1 MTFIK
6 TSVLNGIAVV
16 IKMLTLL
23 GINKILAIYVGP
35 SGYATL
41 GQFQNAV
48 QMIITFASG
57 AINTGVIKYTSE
69 YYDDQEEQRKVWAT
83 AGVISILGSTLGAL
97 LLIIFATPLASL
109 LLADS
114 NLYSIFYW
122 LAAGL
127 VLFVLN
133 ALLLA
138 ILNGKKEIQLYVIAN
153 ICGSLLSFALTVF
166 LAIYYGLYGA
176 LVALSIYQSVA
187 FFITI
192 CLCHKAKWFK
202 VRYLWGTVDKAIIIK
217 LSKFSLMVAVSAAC
231 VPLSQ
236 ILIRNYLSEQ
246 YGVDFA
252 GLWEALTRLSGAY
265 MMFITTTLSVYL
277 LPRYSEIKQSI
288 ELKNEVIK
296 SLIIVIPVAI
306 VCSSTVFILKEWF
319 VLFLFTKDF
328 LPMTDLVAWQAVGD
342 TLKISSW
349 ILGFLLWAKALTA
362 AFIITE
368 IFFSFSLY
376 VITVLLSPVFG
387 EQGVVIAYAINYFL
401 YFLALSVYF
410 YFWFRK
416 SSINELSIAAA
427 PIK

>member
-1 MTFIK
+1 
-6 TSVLNGIAVV
+6 
-16 IKMLTLL
+16 
-23 GINKILAIYVGP
+23 
-35 SGYATL
+35 
-41 GQFQNAV
+41 
-48 QMIITFASG
+48 
-57 AINTGVIKYTSE
+57 
-69 YYDDQEEQRKVWAT
+69 
-83 AGVISILGSTLGAL
+83 
-97 LLIIFATPLASL
+97 
-109 LLADS
+109 
-114 NLYSIFYW
+114 
-122 LAAGL
+122 
-127 VLFVLN
+127 
-133 ALLLA
+133 
-138 ILNGKKEIQLYVIAN
+138 
-153 ICGSLLSFALTVF
+153 
-166 LAIYYGLYGA
+166 
-176 LVALSIYQSVA
+176 
-187 FFITI
+187 
-192 CLCHKAKWFK
+192 
-202 VRYLWGTVDKAIIIK
+202 
-217 LSKFSLMVAVSAAC
+217 MVAASAAC

-306 VCSSTVFILKEWF
+306 VCSSMVFILKEWL